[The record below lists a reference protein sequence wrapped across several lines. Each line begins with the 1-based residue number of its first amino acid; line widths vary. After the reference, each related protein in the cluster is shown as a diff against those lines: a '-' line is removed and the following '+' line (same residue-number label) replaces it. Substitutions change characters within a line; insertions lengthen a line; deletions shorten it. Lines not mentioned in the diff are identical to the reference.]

1 MKLDEYIN
9 LFCTYLLID
18 KNYSSNTINS
28 YRTDLENFYK
38 FIKKDIAD
46 IDVNDIKSY
55 LKYLKDSNHSERS
68 IARNVSSLKSF
79 YKFLII
85 NSHINKNPME
95 NILTLKLSK
104 KLPNVLSVEEVEKM
118 LDIKPVDNYSI
129 RNKAML
135 ELMYASGLRVSE
147 LINLKTYDIDT
158 IDNIVRTMG
167 KGRKERIIPIGEY
180 ANEALINY
188 LKIRYTFLKKEV
200 NDYLFLN
207 NHGKQMTRQ
216 GFFKII
222 KKIAKDNNIQKEI
235 SPHTLRHS
243 FATHMINNGAD
254 LRTIQEL
261 LGHSDI
267 ATTQIY
273 THISS
278 KQVKNNFE
286 NYHPHGE

>member
-38 FIKKDIAD
+38 FIKKEIAD

-147 LINLKTYDIDT
+147 LINLKIYDIS
-158 IDNIVRTMG
+158 
-167 KGRKERIIPIGEY
+167 
-180 ANEALINY
+180 
-188 LKIRYTFLKKEV
+188 
-200 NDYLFLN
+200 N
-207 NHGKQMTRQ
+207 NQ
-216 GFFKII
+216 
-222 KKIAKDNNIQKEI
+222 
-235 SPHTLRHS
+235 L
-243 FATHMINNGAD
+243 
-254 LRTIQEL
+254 
-261 LGHSDI
+261 
-267 ATTQIY
+267 
-273 THISS
+273 
-278 KQVKNNFE
+278 
-286 NYHPHGE
+286 